1 MSVRR
6 PASPLAFPACTLA
19 LCLGALTEGTWAAAQ
34 DTPGTLP
41 PAATQVAAAPQMA
54 VAARASAVTQARLT
68 ALPPATADPW
78 PDAPVLT
85 RLFRLPAGRADA
97 QQLIAAL
104 DLTVAQVREL
114 QRLAGSETLYVQGE
128 VTASTPAKLAVMRAE
143 KDRKVRLL
151 LGADYALFRQI
162 VRDWWREQLRRAGG

>member
-19 LCLGALTEGTWAAAQ
+19 LCLGALAEGTWAAAQ
-34 DTPGTLP
+34 DTPATP
-41 PAATQVAAAPQMA
+41 PTATQAPL
-54 VAARASAVTQARLT
+54 AARTPV
-68 ALPPATADPW
+68 PADPW
-78 PDAPVLT
+78 PEAPVLT

-97 QQLIAAL
+97 QRLVAAL

-114 QRLAGSETLYVQGE
+114 QRLAGSETLYVQGG
-128 VTASTPAKLAVMRAE
+128 ATPATQAKLAAMRAE

-151 LGADYALFRQI
+151 LGADYALFRQL
-162 VRDWWREQLRRAGG
+162 VRDWWRDQLRRAGG